1 MHHLTS
7 SVDERMQAELLR
19 RKPRRLQDALEVL
32 TTEEAIRDCNRYQH
46 TAPVREVNARDQE
59 AQRQH
64 TTSDDASTAAVMKL
78 TEAIQSQ
85 QVKPRADQAD
95 SPRRTSFTG
104 DCWYCQK
111 KGHMKRDCR
120 KLKFEKEREA
130 KNTQEN

>member
-1 MHHLTS
+1 M
-7 SVDERMQAELLR
+7 R
-19 RKPRRLQDALEVL
+19 
-32 TTEEAIRDCNRYQH
+32 
-46 TAPVREVNARDQE
+46 
-59 AQRQH
+59 
-64 TTSDDASTAAVMKL
+64 L

-95 SPRRTSFTG
+95 SPLRTPFTG

-130 KNTQEN
+130 KNTCRKTKTCRF